1 MSNAPS
7 GQQGLEFHQNIPL
20 PMGGATS
27 IPASATTRKIV
38 LTASRAMRFRG
49 FEIVANITI
58 VSGHPET
65 NYFRAEVW
73 NVTQDTK
80 IGQATITG
88 WSGGTQLQRG
98 VPVNI
103 ATLSEMLGANA
114 RIAKADV
121 VEIAIVGAL
130 TLSSGL
136 IDAVVTV
143 QADFVD

>member
-7 GQQGLEFHQNIPL
+7 GQHGLEYHQNIPL

-27 IPASATTRKIV
+27 IPASATNRKFI
-38 LTASRAMRFRG
+38 LTAARAMRFRG
-49 FEIVANITI
+49 FEITANITV
-58 VSGHPET
+58 VSGAPET

-73 NVTQDTK
+73 NHTQNTK

-88 WSGGTQLQRG
+88 FSGGTQLQRG
-98 VPVNI
+98 VPINI

-114 RIAKADV
+114 KIAKADTIY
-121 VEIAIVGAL
+121 IAIVGAL

-136 IDAVVTV
+136 IDPVITV
-143 QADFVD
+143 QADFID